1 MGGVH
6 IGARALLDINLAI
19 SLAYPSGKEGGISQ
33 VQIIFLPAVAGL
45 EEGGGGE
52 ALCALTL

>member
-19 SLAYPSGKEGGISQ
+19 SLAYPSG
-33 VQIIFLPAVAGL
+33 
-45 EEGGGGE
+45 EEGVFYKFK
-52 ALCALTL
+52 